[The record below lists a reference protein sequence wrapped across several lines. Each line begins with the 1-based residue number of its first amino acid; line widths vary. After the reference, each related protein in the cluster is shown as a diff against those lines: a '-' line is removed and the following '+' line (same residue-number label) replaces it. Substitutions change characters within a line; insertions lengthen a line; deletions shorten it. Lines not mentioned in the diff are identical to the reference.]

1 MAKEK
6 IKKTTSAGASKSDI
20 WYKVIAIFIAVV
32 LVFGA
37 LLAIIK
43 PTGIADYITMHTTTA
58 IESENFKFNN
68 AHLTYMVYYKYN
80 QEYSTYSQYGYAQSA
95 GFDTSKPLSQQ
106 KYWGSSEKS
115 WLDYFLE
122 SSISDLSKCLVI
134 CEEAKAN
141 NVSLTDDEL
150 KDIKDQ
156 VNEMK
161 KYAKE
166 QGVSVGQM
174 YGSKGIKAS
183 DIQYIVELQ
192 ALASKYAQQV
202 VDAFEYSDEEYEK
215 HFGENKNTYL
225 FADYYS
231 YTVTAEYDSDATDD
245 EKKAA
250 NEEAKKAA
258 EEIKAAVDGGKDFVD
273 AVYEYEQKL
282 EEEKKAEEESTET
295 SADTTASSS
304 SSSTTEKEEEEEE
317 KTEEEKKEEIKDK
330 VLTEN
335 GGYTKDDDF
344 SEWLYAEEAP
354 AVSATKLVESTDS
367 YKVYQVISLP
377 ARHEYNTVNFYA
389 ITLSADNYTA
399 TSTQTSEEVMKE
411 TAAAVQAKID
421 EFNAKA
427 DKTSEAFVAI
437 ADEFA
442 EDKYVYASDFMENI
456 DKDSVDGQLGITGF
470 DDWAFAEDTKAGDVK
485 VFEDEEKGIYAAF
498 FMEGEGME
506 SWKLAVDTD
515 MRNADYDAYYE
526 ELAKKHTVTV
536 NEKATAK
543 ID

>member
-6 IKKTTSAGASKSDI
+6 IKKATGADASKSDI

-37 LLAIIK
+37 FLAIIK
-43 PTGIADYITMHTTTA
+43 PTGIADYITLHTTTA
-58 IESENFKFNN
+58 IETENFKFNN
-68 AHLTYMVYYKYN
+68 AHLTYLVYYKYN

-106 KYWGSSEKS
+106 KYWGSSEQS

-122 SSISDLSKCLVI
+122 ASINDLSKCLVI

-141 NVSLTDDEL
+141 NVSLTDEEL
-150 KDIKDQ
+150 KEISDQ
-156 VNEMK
+156 VAEMK

-174 YGSKGIKAS
+174 YGSKGIKAG
-183 DIQYIVELQ
+183 DVQYVVELQ
-192 ALASKYAQQV
+192 ALASKYAKQV
-202 VDAFEYSDEEYEK
+202 VDAFEYSDEDYEK
-215 HFGENKNTYL
+215 HFSDNKNTYL
-225 FADYYS
+225 HADYYS
-231 YTVTAEYDSDATDD
+231 YTVTATYDSKATDD
-245 EKKAA
+245 VKKAA

-258 EEIKAAVDGGKDFVD
+258 EEIKAAIDGGKDFVD

-282 EEEKKAEEESTET
+282 EEEKKKEEASKET

-304 SSSTTEKEEEEEE
+304 STDKKEEKE
-317 KTEEEKKEEIKDK
+317 KTEEEKKEELKDK

-335 GGYTKDDDF
+335 GSYTKDDDF
-344 SEWLYAEEAP
+344 SEWLYAEKAP
-354 AVSATKLVESTDS
+354 EIKATKLVEGTDS
-367 YKVYQVISLP
+367 YKVYQVLSLP
-377 ARHEYNTVNFYA
+377 ARNEYNTVNFYA

-421 EFNAKA
+421 EFNAKSN
-427 DKTSEAFVAI
+427 KTSEAFLAI

-456 DKDSVDGQLGITGF
+456 EKNSVDGQLGITGF
-470 DDWAFAEDTKAGDVK
+470 DDWAFAEGTKAGDVK

-536 NEKATAK
+536 NEKATSK
-543 ID
+543 VD

>member
-6 IKKTTSAGASKSDI
+6 IKKVNGADSSKSDI
-20 WYKVIAIFIAVV
+20 WYKIIAIFIAVV

-37 LLAIIK
+37 LSAIIK
-43 PTGIADYITMHTTTA
+43 PTGIADYVSMHATTA

-68 AHLTYMVYYKYN
+68 AHLTYLVYYYYN
-80 QEYSTYSQYGYAQSA
+80 QEYSNYSQYGYAQSA

-106 KYWGSSEKS
+106 MYWGSSTQS

-122 SSISDLSKCLVI
+122 QAVANLSKCLVI

-141 NVSLTDDEL
+141 NVSLTEDE
-150 KDIKDQ
+150 IKEISDQ
-156 VNEMK
+156 VDAMK
-161 KYAKE
+161 DYAKS
-166 QGVSVGQM
+166 QGVSIGQM

-183 DIQYIVELQ
+183 DVQYVVELQ
-192 ALASKYAQQV
+192 ALASKYAKQV
-202 VDAFEYSDEEYEK
+202 TDGFEYTDEDYDK
-215 HFGENKNTYL
+215 HFNDNKNDYL
-225 FADYYS
+225 FADYYT
-231 YTVTAEYDSDATDD
+231 YTVSATYDSKATDD

-258 EEIKAAVDGGKDFVD
+258 EEIKAAIDGGKSFVD

-282 EEEKKAEEESTET
+282 EEEKKEEESKET

-304 SSSTTEKEEEEEE
+304 SSNKTEEKE
-317 KTEEEKKEEIKDK
+317 KTEEEKKEELKDK

-335 GGYTKDDDF
+335 GGYTKDDEF
-344 SEWLYAEEAP
+344 SEWLYAEKAP
-354 AVSATKLVESTDS
+354 AVNETKLVESTDA
-367 YKVYQVISLP
+367 YKVYQVVSLP

-421 EFNAKA
+421 EFNAKS
-427 DKTSEAFVAI
+427 DKTGEAFVAI
-437 ADEFA
+437 AKEFD
-442 EDKYVYASDFMENI
+442 EDKYVYGSDFMENI
-456 DKDSVDGQLGITGF
+456 AKDSVDSQLGIEGF
-470 DDWAFAEDTKAGDVK
+470 DDWAFAEGTKAGDIK
-485 VFEDEEKGIYAAF
+485 VFEDEDKGVYAAF
-498 FMEGEGME
+498 YIDGVGMPA
-506 SWKLAVDTD
+506 WKVSVDAD
-515 MRNADYDAYYE
+515 KRAEDYDAYYE

>member
-6 IKKTTSAGASKSDI
+6 IKKANGADSSKSDI
-20 WYKVIAIFIAVV
+20 WYKIIAIFIAVV

-43 PTGIADYITMHTTTA
+43 PTGIADYVSMHTTTA
-58 IESENFKFNN
+58 IETENYKFNN
-68 AHLTYMVYYKYN
+68 AHLTYLVYYYYN

-106 KYWGSSEKS
+106 MYWGSATQS

-122 SSISDLSKCLVI
+122 QAIENLSKCLVI

-141 NVSLTDDEL
+141 NVSLTDDEI
-150 KDIKDQ
+150 KDIEAQ
-156 VNEMK
+156 VAEMK
-161 KYAKE
+161 EYAKS

-183 DIQYIVELQ
+183 DVQYVVELQ
-192 ALASKYAQQV
+192 ALASKYAKQIT
-202 VDAFEYSDEEYEK
+202 DAFEYTDEDYEK
-215 HFGENKNTYL
+215 YYGENKNTYL

-231 YTVTAEYDSDATDD
+231 YTVSATYDSKATDD

-273 AVYEYEQKL
+273 AVYEYEKKL
-282 EEEKKAEEESTET
+282 EEKKKEEASEET
-295 SADTTASSS
+295 TADTTASSS
-304 SSSTTEKEEEEEE
+304 SSSTTEEKE
-317 KTEEEKKEEIKDK
+317 KTEEEKKEELKDK

-335 GGYTKDDDF
+335 GTYTKDDEF
-344 SEWLYAEEAP
+344 SEWLYAEKAP
-354 AVSATKLVESTDS
+354 AVNETKLVESTDA

-377 ARHEYNTVNFYA
+377 ERHEYNTVNFYA
-389 ITLSADNYTA
+389 ITLSADNYKA
-399 TSTQTSEEVMKE
+399 TSTQTSEDVMKE

-421 EFNAKA
+421 EFKNKS
-427 DKTSEAFVAI
+427 DKTGEAFVAI
-437 ADEFA
+437 AKEFA
-442 EDKYVYASDFMENI
+442 EDKYVYGSDFMENI
-456 DKDSVDGQLGITGF
+456 DKDSVDSQLGIEGF
-470 DDWAFAEDTKAGDVK
+470 DDWAFAEGTKAGDIK
-485 VFEDEEKGIYAAF
+485 VFEDEDKGVYAAF
-498 FMEGEGME
+498 YIDGVGMPA
-506 SWKLAVDTD
+506 WKVAVDAD
-515 MRNADYDAYYE
+515 KRAADYDVYYE

-536 NEKATAK
+536 NDKATAK

>member
-6 IKKTTSAGASKSDI
+6 IKKVNGADSSKSDI
-20 WYKVIAIFIAVV
+20 WYKIIAIFIAVV

-37 LLAIIK
+37 LSAIIK
-43 PTGIADYITMHTTTA
+43 PTGIADYVSMHATTA

-68 AHLTYMVYYKYN
+68 AHLTYLVYYYYN
-80 QEYSTYSQYGYAQSA
+80 QEYSNYSQYGYAQSA

-106 KYWGSSEKS
+106 MYWGSSTQS

-122 SSISDLSKCLVI
+122 QAVANLSKCLVI

-141 NVSLTDDEL
+141 NVSLTEDE
-150 KDIKDQ
+150 IKEISDQ
-156 VNEMK
+156 VDAMK
-161 KYAKE
+161 DYAKS
-166 QGVSVGQM
+166 QGVSIGQM

-183 DIQYIVELQ
+183 DVQYVVELQ
-192 ALASKYAQQV
+192 ALASKYAKQV
-202 VDAFEYSDEEYEK
+202 TDGFEYTDEDYDK
-215 HFGENKNTYL
+215 HFNDNKNDYL
-225 FADYYS
+225 FADYYT
-231 YTVTAEYDSDATDD
+231 YTVSATYDSKATDD

-258 EEIKAAVDGGKDFVD
+258 EEIKAAIDGGKSFVD

-282 EEEKKAEEESTET
+282 EEEKKEEESKET

-304 SSSTTEKEEEEEE
+304 SSSTTEEKE
-317 KTEEEKKEEIKDK
+317 KTEEEKKEELKDK

-335 GGYTKDDDF
+335 GTYTKDDEF
-344 SEWLYAEEAP
+344 SEWLYAEKAP
-354 AVSATKLVESTDS
+354 AVNETKLVESTDA
-367 YKVYQVISLP
+367 YKVYQVVSLP

-421 EFNAKA
+421 EFNAKS
-427 DKTSEAFVAI
+427 DKTGEAFVAI
-437 ADEFA
+437 AKEFD
-442 EDKYVYASDFMENI
+442 EDKYVYGSDFMENI
-456 DKDSVDGQLGITGF
+456 AKDSVDSQLGIEGF
-470 DDWAFAEDTKAGDVK
+470 DDWAFAEGTKAGDIK
-485 VFEDEEKGIYAAF
+485 VFEDEDKGVYAAF
-498 FMEGEGME
+498 YIDGVGMPA
-506 SWKLAVDTD
+506 WKVSVDAD
-515 MRNADYDAYYE
+515 KRAEDYDAYYE